1 MGGVCRV
8 GVGGGGVRGRTLRA
22 GVLHA
27 SLERRLE
34 ERLDQRLSGIEAAI
48 HDIADAV
55 RAVDRRLA
63 AIEGGE
69 PADKQR
75 PGAAA

>member
-1 MGGVCRV
+1 MGGVGRV
-8 GVGGGGVRGRTLRA
+8 GVGGGGVRGQALRA